1 MQGGWDSERTAEGA
15 HRAGTL
21 LEKFKWMAAPQLRVS
36 GKGSVSFLFSQ
47 RLFSG
52 PSVLTSQRTDARNAA
67 LKKKK
72 TPQGP
77 AGENWAKLAA
87 HILSHIMKWHL
98 NRESRQETVVGRTV
112 RCHH

>member
-72 TPQGP
+72 RL
-77 AGENWAKLAA
+77 KVL
-87 HILSHIMKWHL
+87 L
-98 NRESRQETVVGRTV
+98 VRTGQSLQ
-112 RCHH
+112 HTFSITS